1 MKNVIAVLLILISNK
16 VNAQD
21 AASFQKEKMKG
32 LAIWAGTWRGEGW
45 MILQDGKKHLFTQ
58 KEVVKSKF
66 DGRVL
71 TVEGSGKDKES
82 GKPVHDAL
90 GYFTFDVIKQQY
102 KFTAMTG
109 MGYITD
115 VVPEIIPNEGFVWTL
130 KNSPMGIMKYTIKLT
145 KSEWIEKGE
154 FSKDDGKTWMSNF
167 EMNLK
172 RK

>member
-1 MKNVIAVLLILISNK
+1 MKNLIVVLLLLTSIK
-16 VNAQD
+16 VDAQN
-21 AASFQKEKMKG
+21 AASIQKERMKG

-45 MILQDGKKHLFTQ
+45 MILPDGKKHLFTQ
-58 KEVVKSKF
+58 KEVVNSKF

-71 TVEGSGKDKES
+71 TVEGSGKDKET

-115 VVPEIIPNEGFVWTL
+115 VVPEIINEGFVWTL
-130 KNSPMGIMKYTIKLT
+130 KNSPLGIMKYTIKLS
-145 KSEWIEKGE
+145 KSEWVETGE
-154 FSKDDGKTWMSNF
+154 NSKDDGKTWMSNF
-167 EMNLK
+167 EMKLK
-172 RK
+172 KN